1 MAVWMSHTLR
11 QGFLVGTHLLQLLTW
26 VTCVCSVWF
35 VVMSFPGNRMEEV
48 RDFLDRNHPE
58 QYLVFNLSDKAYD
71 TSILHGQ
78 VWDGIGTDLLW

>member
-1 MAVWMSHTLR
+1 
-11 QGFLVGTHLLQLLTW
+11 
-26 VTCVCSVWF
+26 
-35 VVMSFPGNRMEEV
+35 MSFPGNRMEEV